1 MMEII
6 FGVTVVLLSV
16 AGAVSLI
23 KWAAMKLLTPHNK
36 DGRVYAVLL
45 SGENADIELQMAIDL
60 AEWVPIFKK
69 GMLYAVDCGLEETQ
83 AVSCARLCKGTEF
96 RFLTK
101 RELSDKLL

>member
-1 MMEII
+1 MEII
-6 FGVTVVLLSV
+6 FGVVVVLLSV

-23 KWAAMKLLTPHNK
+23 RWAAMKLLAPNNK
-36 DGRVYAVLL
+36 HRRIYAVML

-60 AEWVPIFKK
+60 AEWMPILKK
-69 GMLYAVDCGLEETQ
+69 GTLYAVDCGLEEKQ

>member
-1 MMEII
+1 MEII

-23 KWAAMKLLTPHNK
+23 RWAAMKLLTPSDK
-36 DGRVYAVLL
+36 MGRVYAVML
-45 SGENADIELQMAIDL
+45 SGDNADLELQMAIDL
-60 AEWVPIFKK
+60 AEWMPILKK
-69 GMLYAVDCGLEETQ
+69 GVLYAVDCGLEEKQ

>member
-1 MMEII
+1 MEII

-23 KWAAMKLLTPHNK
+23 RWAAMKLLTPSDKN
-36 DGRVYAVLL
+36 GRVYAVLL
-45 SGENADIELQMAIDL
+45 SGDNADIELQMAIDL
-60 AEWVPIFKK
+60 AEWLPIFKK
-69 GMLYAVDCGLEETQ
+69 GILCAVDCGLEKEQ

-96 RFLTK
+96 RFITK